1 MSNSVVYL
9 KTQTLKNNVNLIKL
23 QSEVEAS
30 NINKNIMNMVDS
42 NTEFIVVFDQN
53 LSVEEKNE
61 LDSIVSNHNFLTIEE
76 EIQLRVK
83 SAINF
88 GQELILN
95 FAAENVLM
103 GITQAG
109 KTKDVADYLAD
120 LTRYA
125 QTGSLYEVINEI
137 DRLQAAGLPVDLEP
151 FITQT
156 RLNNFKQQ
164 ILDFLT

>member
-42 NTEFIVVFDQN
+42 NTEFIVVFDQD

-83 SAINF
+83 AAINF
-88 GQELILN
+88 GQELIVN
-95 FAAENVLM
+95 FASENVLM

-109 KTKDVADYLAD
+109 KTKDVADYLANVM
-120 LTRYA
+120 RYA
-125 QTGSLYEVINEI
+125 QSGSLYEVINEV
-137 DRLQAAGLPVDLEP
+137 DRLILEGIPANLDP
-151 FITQT
+151 FVNEA
-156 RLNNFKQQ
+156 RMNAFKQK
-164 ILDFLT
+164 IVDYLS